1 MKNVTL
7 GIGIGLIISALMSM
21 GIDNAESKP
30 APLTL
35 LEKDVLI
42 EVLLKEAATE
52 LKMNIPE
59 KYSKNYPEIKVTEKT
74 MVEWVVCKNTGCS
87 ALAASVENYVFIA
100 NEVNLR
106 TIEGQGIVYHELI
119 HALQYSKFGASPH
132 CKEWVRREHEAYI
145 LQDKWV
151 SARGLDLPW
160 LTQVHDKLEGF
171 CRDFTNKR

>member
-42 EVLLKEAATE
+42 EVLLKEAAKE
-52 LKMNIPE
+52 LKMEPP
-59 KYSKNYPEIKVTEKT
+59 KPTTKNYPELKVTEKT

-100 NEVNLR
+100 NEVDLR
-106 TIEGQGIVYHELI
+106 TTAGQGIVYHELV
-119 HALQYSKFGASPH
+119 HALQYSKYGTSPN
-132 CKEWVRREHEAYI
+132 CKEWVRREHEAYV

-151 SARGLDLPW
+151 SARGLDIPW
-160 LTQVHDKLEGF
+160 LTQVHDKLDGF
-171 CRDFTNKR
+171 CKDFTNKR